1 MGLFEDLIDII
12 YPAICPGCGK
22 VMDSGGL
29 WCEDC
34 LKTIWDPWLINSSNT
49 GHLKGCYTLCRYE
62 GSLRDCIIGLKYNN
76 RKEKKRAFPPLL
88 DRFPY
93 WQRLGSFDMVI
104 PVPLSRQKM
113 EKRGYNQVD
122 LMFEEW
128 MERHH
133 KDYVKNGLVRIRSA
147 ETQSLL
153 SRTERFENIKG
164 LFHIQKGLSVKGKT
178 ILIVDD
184 VYTTG
189 ATMESCAHELMR
201 AGAGKVMGLTIASGA
216 T

>member
-12 YPAICPGCGK
+12 YPASCPGCGK

-34 LKTIWDPWLINSSNT
+34 LKTIWDPRLINSSNT

>member
-12 YPAICPGCGK
+12 YPATCPGCGK

-34 LKTIWDPWLINSSNT
+34 LKTIWDPRLINSSNT

-113 EKRGYNQVD
+113 EKGD
-122 LMFEEW
+122 
-128 MERHH
+128 
-133 KDYVKNGLVRIRSA
+133 
-147 ETQSLL
+147 
-153 SRTERFENIKG
+153 
-164 LFHIQKGLSVKGKT
+164 
-178 ILIVDD
+178 
-184 VYTTG
+184 TTRW
-189 ATMESCAHELMR
+189 T
-201 AGAGKVMGLTIASGA
+201 
-216 T
+216 